1 MLICVHTP
9 LEEGHRSCAL
19 SSLSTEKCALSG
31 YRVQLGSDQS
41 KNLNII
47 VTNLKYSLLKV
58 ITYFKQVGSCNS

>member
-31 YRVQLGSDQS
+31 YRVQLGSDHS
-41 KNLNII
+41 KNLN
-47 VTNLKYSLLKV
+47 VMS
-58 ITYFKQVGSCNS
+58 